1 MWNKKTT
8 DSGKSCFEL
17 ILENSRLEERIH
29 FLKAELKRYE
39 AREAAAPE
47 GCMAGTQCSV
57 CKHSYSTGNGLT
69 ETKKYHCKL
78 VAAKLCDRFEEAT
91 P

>member
-8 DSGKSCFEL
+8 DSGTIRFDL
-17 ILENSRLEERIH
+17 ILENSRLLEKIRYLE
-29 FLKAELKRYE
+29 ADLKRYKDQE
-39 AREAAAPE
+39 EAAPA
-47 GCMAGTQCSV
+47 GCMAGPHCAV
-57 CKHSYSTGNGLT
+57 CKNSFSTGNGFA
-69 ETKKYHCKL
+69 EPQRFHCKL

>member
-8 DSGKSCFEL
+8 DPSPSRFEL
-17 ILENSRLEERIH
+17 ILVNSSLEERIR
-29 FLKAELKRYE
+29 LLNAELKRYKDRE
-39 AREAAAPE
+39 EAAPA
-47 GCMAGTQCSV
+47 GCMAGPQCSV

-69 ETKKYHCKL
+69 ETKHFHCKL